1 MKNKTSR
8 AKSMK
13 LKKAI
18 AASLAIS
25 ILFSFTGCGTS
36 SGSATTESSKRSLP
50 TGKPDLCRS
59 QKCMG
64 QSIWFYEQEH

>member
-25 ILFSFTGCGTS
+25 ILFSFTGCGTYLVLQQLK
-36 SGSATTESSKRSLP
+36 AQNRKILP
-50 TGKPDLCRS
+50 QQLQALRLIRMKS
-59 QKCMG
+59 
-64 QSIWFYEQEH
+64 